1 MKNNTAIV
9 LLLLS
14 IGLFYTFTNSQY
26 REAKELS
33 ALANEYQ
40 SVLKNISQIVE
51 LRDSLLATYATI
63 PVVEI
68 DRMNK
73 VLPDNID
80 TVRLALDLDSMAA
93 RYGISIKNIQT
104 ILGTNRNAN
113 LIVLPEY
120 ESAYETATFM
130 FGFVSSYD
138 NFMRFLA
145 DIEKNLRIMDI
156 KSITFQTSDSGFY
169 DYQVSAETY
178 WLNK

>member
-1 MKNNTAIV
+1 MKHNTAIV

-120 ESAYETATFM
+120 ESDYETATIM
-130 FGFVSSYD
+130 FGFVSSYY

>member
-1 MKNNTAIV
+1 MKRNTSIV

-26 REAKELS
+26 REVKDLNT
-33 ALANEYQ
+33 LANEYQ
-40 SVLKNISQIVE
+40 SVLNNISQIVE
-51 LRDSLLATYATI
+51 LRDSLLSTYATI
-63 PVVEI
+63 PMTEI

-104 ILGTNRNAN
+104 KIGGSTNVN
-113 LIVLPEY
+113 LIVLPENEKIY
-120 ESAYETATFM
+120 QTATVT
-130 FGFVSSYD
+130 FGFIANYT
-138 NFMRFLA
+138 NFLRLLA

-156 KSITFQTSDSGFY
+156 KSITFQATDSGFY
-169 DYQVSAETY
+169 EYQVSAETY
-178 WLNK
+178 WLKK

>member
-1 MKNNTAIV
+1 MKHNTAIV

-14 IGLFYTFTNSQY
+14 LGLFYTFTNSQY

-120 ESAYETATFM
+120 ESDYETATIT

>member
-1 MKNNTAIV
+1 MIRGMLASLSKRQSNRICSLTIGLWNVSAFLTFQPVHRKPPLQRATKMKHNTAIV

-14 IGLFYTFTNSQY
+14 LGLFYTFTNSQY
-26 REAKELS
+26 REVKELS

-80 TVRLALDLDSMAA
+80 TVRLALDLD
-93 RYGISIKNIQT
+93 
-104 ILGTNRNAN
+104 
-113 LIVLPEY
+113 
-120 ESAYETATFM
+120 
-130 FGFVSSYD
+130 
-138 NFMRFLA
+138 
-145 DIEKNLRIMDI
+145 
-156 KSITFQTSDSGFY
+156 
-169 DYQVSAETY
+169 
-178 WLNK
+178 